1 MRVCTYVHNK
11 CNTCCHYFYPFNAGE
26 LHPHVEL
33 DVAQSVVW
41 PPFVDAIN
49 LELLCKASVK
59 NEYEIIA
66 FEWTGVGVHKSL
78 WVQQSNIT
86 KKNDHVWAQQ
96 SDITKKNNHVWVQQS
111 DITKK
116 NDHVWVQQSDIAK
129 KNDHV
134 WVQQSDITKKNDHVW
149 VQRSAITKK
158 NNHVWV
164 QRSDITKRNNHVERR
179 VMLKPWL
186 ESHAGIYTCHLA
198 IKDKQA
204 SIYIMYKAI
213 EVKGKHCV
221 LVISKYEWVILVTYC
236 PKAKSVFIS
245 CITLMISLS

>member
-1 MRVCTYVHNK
+1 MYATNVIR
-11 CNTCCHYFYPFNAGE
+11 TCCHCFYPFNAGG
-26 LHPHVEL
+26 LHPYVEF

-41 PPFVDAIN
+41 PPFIDGIN

-78 WVQQSNIT
+78 WVQQSDIT

-116 NDHVWVQQSDIAK
+116 NDHVWVQQSDI
-129 KNDHV
+129 
-134 WVQQSDITKKNDHVW
+134 TKKNDHL
-149 VQRSAITKK
+149 
-158 NNHVWV
+158 WV

-198 IKDKQA
+198 IKDNQA

-236 PKAKSVFIS
+236 PKAKCFYFMHNFDDLTVIE
-245 CITLMISLS
+245 